1 MSFSRIDGFRIAGVS
16 TCVPSKRVD
25 NLDLGERYGAE
36 DVRKVVSMAGVRHR
50 HVVSGGLTAVD
61 LCTEAARRLLNRLGW
76 APESVTGLI
85 MVTQSPD
92 HFLPS
97 SACVAHAK
105 LGLSIECAAFDMG
118 LGCSGYPYGL
128 YIAATM
134 LKAGG
139 QQRILLLHGET
150 PSLFVHPDD
159 HATTLLFGDAGS
171 ATAIEAVP
179 AALAAPASQPASP
192 QGDAVNEPASFGLF
206 TDGSGAQDLIIRGG
220 GFRDRTPVDPRDL
233 CVRMDGA
240 GVFNFTIK
248 RVPPLIRDT
257 LAFAGLAVSDIDAY
271 IFHQSNRFIMKHLM
285 KKCGL
290 PEDRVPLIL
299 EDTGNCG
306 GPSVALT
313 LTRSLGGL
321 VAEPGVERDQGR
333 DRPLRLMLLGYGVGL
348 SWSSAVVMLP
358 PDAVLLHGVCEP
370 EPHPE
375 SSPVASADLS
385 ETTP

>member
-1 MSFSRIDGFRIAGVS
+1 VSFSRIDGFRIAGVS
-16 TCVPSKRVD
+16 TCVPPTRVD

-50 HVVSGGLTAVD
+50 HVVGDELTAVD
-61 LCTEAARRLLNRLGW
+61 LCTEAARRLLDQLGW

-97 SACVAHAK
+97 SACVVHAK
-105 LGLSIECAAFDMG
+105 LGLPIECAAFDMG

-139 QQRILLLHGET
+139 QQRILVLHGET
-150 PSLFVHPDD
+150 PSRFVHPDD

-171 ATAIEAVP
+171 ATALEAVP
-179 AALAAPASQPASP
+179 ADAS
-192 QGDAVNEPASFGLF
+192 GGEPASFGLF
-206 TDGSGAQDLIIRGG
+206 TDGSGADGLIIRGG
-220 GFRDRTPVDPRDL
+220 AFRDRNPADPRDL

-240 GVFNFTIK
+240 GIFNFTIK
-248 RVPPLIRDT
+248 RVPPLVNDT
-257 LAFAGLAVSDIDAY
+257 LAFAGLTVPDIDAY
-271 IFHQSNRFIMKHLM
+271 LFHQSNRFIMKHLM

-290 PEDRVPLIL
+290 PDDRVPFTI

-306 GPSVALT
+306 GPSVAVT
-313 LTRSLGGL
+313 LTRSL
-321 VAEPGVERDQGR
+321 AERER

-348 SWSSAVVMLP
+348 SWSSAIVMLP
-358 PDAVLLHGVCEP
+358 PDAVLLHGVC
-370 EPHPE
+370 HPTAAA
-375 SSPVASADLS
+375 PDLS
-385 ETTP
+385 EPTP

>member
-16 TCVPSKRVD
+16 TCVPPTRVD

-50 HVVSGGLTAVD
+50 HVVGDDLTAVD
-61 LCTEAARRLLNRLGW
+61 LCTEAARRLLDQLGW
-76 APESVTGLI
+76 APQSITGLI

-97 SACVAHAK
+97 SACVVHAK
-105 LGLSIECAAFDMG
+105 LGLPVECAAFDMG

-139 QQRILLLHGET
+139 QQRILMLHGET
-150 PSLFVHPDD
+150 PSRFVHPDD

-171 ATAIEAVP
+171 ATALEAVP
-179 AALAAPASQPASP
+179 AA
-192 QGDAVNEPASFGLF
+192 QGGEPASFGLF
-206 TDGSGAQDLIIRGG
+206 TDGTGADGLIIRGG
-220 GFRDRTPVDPRDL
+220 AFRDRTPADPRDL

-240 GVFNFTIK
+240 GIFNFTIK
-248 RVPPLIRDT
+248 RVPPLVNDT
-257 LAFAGLAVSDIDAY
+257 LAFAGLTVPDVDAY
-271 IFHQSNRFIMKHLM
+271 LFHQSNRFIMKHLM

-290 PEDRVPLIL
+290 SDERVPLTI

-306 GPSVALT
+306 GPSVAVT
-313 LTRSLGGL
+313 LTRSL
-321 VAEPGVERDQGR
+321 AERERDQ
-333 DRPLRLMLLGYGVGL
+333 PLRLMLLGYGVGL

-358 PDAVLLHGVCEP
+358 PDAVLLHGVCDLNP
-370 EPHPE
+370 ATPVPPE
-375 SSPVASADLS
+375 S
-385 ETTP
+385 TP

>member
-16 TCVPSKRVD
+16 TCVPPTRVD

-50 HVVSGGLTAVD
+50 HVVGDEFTAVD
-61 LCTEAARRLLNRLGW
+61 LCTEAARRLLDQLGW
-76 APESVTGLI
+76 APESITGLI

-97 SACVAHAK
+97 SACVVHAK
-105 LGLSIECAAFDMG
+105 LGLPVECAAFDMG

-139 QQRILLLHGET
+139 QQRILMLHGET
-150 PSLFVHPDD
+150 PSRFVHPDD

-171 ATAIEAVP
+171 ATALEASP
-179 AALAAPASQPASP
+179 AASPAPTTA
-192 QGDAVNEPASFGLF
+192 DAEPASFGLF
-206 TDGSGAQDLIIRGG
+206 TDGSGADGLIIRGG
-220 GFRDRTPVDPRDL
+220 AFRDRSPADPRDL

-240 GVFNFTIK
+240 GIFNFTIK
-248 RVPPLIRDT
+248 RVPPLLNDT
-257 LAFAGLAVSDIDAY
+257 LAFAGLSVPDIDAY
-271 IFHQSNRFIMKHLM
+271 LFHQSNRFIMKHLM

-290 PEDRVPLIL
+290 SEDRVPFTI

-306 GPSVALT
+306 GPSVAVT
-313 LTRSLGGL
+313 LTRALS
-321 VAEPGVERDQGR
+321 ERER

-348 SWSSAVVMLP
+348 SWSSAIVMLP
-358 PDAVLLHGVCEP
+358 PDAVLLHGVCAQAP
-370 EPHPE
+370 ATATPDP
-375 SSPVASADLS
+375 S
-385 ETTP
+385 ETKP

>member
-16 TCVPSKRVD
+16 TCVPPTRVD

-50 HVVSGGLTAVD
+50 HVVGDSITAVD
-61 LCTEAARRLLNRLGW
+61 LCTEAARRLLDRLGW
-76 APESVTGLI
+76 APESITGLI

-97 SACVAHAK
+97 SACVVHAK
-105 LGLSIECAAFDMG
+105 LGLPVECAAFDMG

-139 QQRILLLHGET
+139 QQRILMLHGET
-150 PSLFVHPDD
+150 PSRFVHPDD

-171 ATAIEAVP
+171 ATALECASDEEGLEA
-179 AALAAPASQPASP
+179 
-192 QGDAVNEPASFGLF
+192 ASFGLF
-206 TDGSGAQDLIIRGG
+206 TDGRGADGLIIRGG
-220 GFRDRTPVDPRDL
+220 AFRDRTPTDPRDL

-240 GVFNFTIK
+240 GIFNFTIK
-248 RVPPLIRDT
+248 RVPPLVNDT
-257 LAFAGLAVSDIDAY
+257 LAFAGLAVQDIDAY
-271 IFHQSNRFIMKHLM
+271 LFHQSNRFIMKHLM

-290 PEDRVPLIL
+290 PDDRVPFTI

-306 GPSVALT
+306 GPSVAVT
-313 LTRSLGGL
+313 LTRSLG
-321 VAEPGVERDQGR
+321 ESERE
-333 DRPLRLMLLGYGVGL
+333 RPLRLMLLGYGVGL

-358 PDAVLLHGVCEP
+358 PDAVLLHGVCDTP
-370 EPHPE
+370 LA
-375 SSPVASADLS
+375 SPVPS
-385 ETTP
+385 EVTP

>member
-16 TCVPSKRVD
+16 TCVPPTRVD

-50 HVVSGGLTAVD
+50 HVVGNELTAVD
-61 LCTEAARRLLNRLGW
+61 LCTEAARRLLDKLGW
-76 APESVTGLI
+76 APESITGLI

-97 SACVAHAK
+97 SACVVHAK
-105 LGLSIECAAFDMG
+105 LGLPIECAAFDMG

-134 LKAGG
+134 LKSGG
-139 QQRILLLHGET
+139 QRRILMLHGET
-150 PSLFVHPDD
+150 PSRFVHPDD

-171 ATAIEAVP
+171 ATALEAVP
-179 AALAAPASQPASP
+179 
-192 QGDAVNEPASFGLF
+192 GGEPASFGLF
-206 TDGSGAQDLIIRGG
+206 TDGSGADGLIIRGG
-220 GFRDRTPVDPRDL
+220 AFRDRTPADPRDL

-240 GVFNFTIK
+240 GIFNFTIK
-248 RVPPLIRDT
+248 RVPPLVNDT
-257 LAFAGLAVSDIDAY
+257 LAFAGLTVPDIDAY
-271 IFHQSNRFIMKHLM
+271 LFHQSNRFIMKHLM

-290 PEDRVPLIL
+290 PDDRVPFTI

-306 GPSVALT
+306 GPSVAVT
-313 LTRSLGGL
+313 LTRALS
-321 VAEPGVERDQGR
+321 ERER
-333 DRPLRLMLLGYGVGL
+333 TRPLRLMLLGYGVGL

-370 EPHPE
+370 TRAPTP
-375 SSPVASADLS
+375 
-385 ETTP
+385 TTPAPSEATP

>member
-16 TCVPSKRVD
+16 TCVPPTRID

-50 HVVSGGLTAVD
+50 HVVGDELTAVD
-61 LCTEAARRLLNRLGW
+61 LCTEAARRLMDKLGW
-76 APESVTGLI
+76 APESITGLI

-97 SACVAHAK
+97 SACVVHAK
-105 LGLSIECAAFDMG
+105 LGLPVDCAAFDMG

-139 QQRILLLHGET
+139 QQRILMLHGET
-150 PSLFVHPDD
+150 PSRFVHPDD

-171 ATAIEAVP
+171 ATALEALP
-179 AALAAPASQPASP
+179 ADAPAS
-192 QGDAVNEPASFGLF
+192 EPASFGLF
-206 TDGSGAQDLIIRGG
+206 TDGSGADGLIIRGG
-220 GFRDRTPVDPRDL
+220 AFRDRAPADPRDL

-240 GVFNFTIK
+240 GIFNFTIK
-248 RVPPLIRDT
+248 RVPPLVNDT
-257 LAFAGLAVSDIDAY
+257 LAFAALTVPDIDAY
-271 IFHQSNRFIMKHLM
+271 LFHQSNRFIMKHLM

-290 PEDRVPLIL
+290 SEDRVPFTI

-306 GPSVALT
+306 GPSVAVT
-313 LTRSLGGL
+313 LTRSL
-321 VAEPGVERDQGR
+321 AERER

-370 EPHPE
+370 ALALPSKPD
-375 SSPVASADLS
+375 PS
-385 ETTP
+385 EVTS

>member
-16 TCVPSKRVD
+16 TCVPPTRVD

-50 HVVSGGLTAVD
+50 HVVGDELTAVD
-61 LCTEAARRLLNRLGW
+61 LCTEAARRLLDQLGW
-76 APESVTGLI
+76 APESITGLI

-97 SACVAHAK
+97 SACVVHAK
-105 LGLSIECAAFDMG
+105 LGLPVGCAAFDMG

-139 QQRILLLHGET
+139 QQRILVLHGET
-150 PSLFVHPDD
+150 PSRFVHPDD

-171 ATAIEAVP
+171 ATALEAEP
-179 AALAAPASQPASP
+179 GGA
-192 QGDAVNEPASFGLF
+192 PASFGLF
-206 TDGSGAQDLIIRGG
+206 TDGSGADGLIIRGG
-220 GFRDRTPVDPRDL
+220 AFRDRTPADPRDL

-240 GVFNFTIK
+240 GIFNFTIK
-248 RVPPLIRDT
+248 RVPPLVNDT
-257 LAFAGLAVSDIDAY
+257 LAFAGLAVPDIDAY
-271 IFHQSNRFIMKHLM
+271 LFHQSNRFIMKHLM

-290 PEDRVPLIL
+290 PEERVPFTI

-306 GPSVALT
+306 GPSVAVT
-313 LTRSLGGL
+313 LTRSL
-321 VAEPGVERDQGR
+321 AERER

-370 EPHPE
+370 VLEPTSTPD
-375 SSPVASADLS
+375 PS
-385 ETTP
+385 EVTS

>member
-16 TCVPSKRVD
+16 TCVPPTRVD

-50 HVVSGGLTAVD
+50 HVVGDELTAVD
-61 LCTEAARRLLNRLGW
+61 LCTEAARRLLDRLGW
-76 APESVTGLI
+76 APESITGLI

-97 SACVAHAK
+97 SACVVHAK
-105 LGLSIECAAFDMG
+105 LGLPVECAAFDMG

-139 QQRILLLHGET
+139 QQRILMLHGET
-150 PSLFVHPDD
+150 PSRFVHPDD

-171 ATAIEAVP
+171 ATALEAVP
-179 AALAAPASQPASP
+179 ASP
-192 QGDAVNEPASFGLF
+192 DGEPASFGLF
-206 TDGSGAQDLIIRGG
+206 TDGSGADGLIIRGG
-220 GFRDRTPVDPRDL
+220 AFRDRNPADPRDL

-240 GVFNFTIK
+240 GIFNFTIK
-248 RVPPLIRDT
+248 RVPPLVNDT
-257 LAFAGLAVSDIDAY
+257 LAFAGLTVPDVDAY
-271 IFHQSNRFIMKHLM
+271 LFHQSNRFIMKHLM

-290 PEDRVPLIL
+290 PEDRVPFTI

-306 GPSVALT
+306 GPSVAVT
-313 LTRSLGGL
+313 LTRCL
-321 VAEPGVERDQGR
+321 AERGR
-333 DRPLRLMLLGYGVGL
+333 DHPLRLMLLGYGVGL
-348 SWSSAVVMLP
+348 SWSSAVVTLP
-358 PDAVLLHGVCEP
+358 PDAVLLHGLCT
-370 EPHPE
+370 
-375 SSPVASADLS
+375 SAPNPA
-385 ETTP
+385 TPDPSGVTP

>member
-16 TCVPSKRVD
+16 TCVPSTRVD

-50 HVVSGGLTAVD
+50 HVVGEELTAVD
-61 LCTEAARRLLNRLGW
+61 LCTEAARRLLDQLGW
-76 APESVTGLI
+76 APESITGLI

-97 SACVAHAK
+97 SACVVHAK
-105 LGLSIECAAFDMG
+105 LGLPVECAAFDMG

-139 QQRILLLHGET
+139 QQRILMLHGET
-150 PSLFVHPDD
+150 PSRFVHPDD

-171 ATAIEAVP
+171 ATALEAVP
-179 AALAAPASQPASP
+179 ASP
-192 QGDAVNEPASFGLF
+192 DGEAASFGLF
-206 TDGSGAQDLIIRGG
+206 TDGSGAGGLIIRGG
-220 GFRDRTPVDPRDL
+220 AFRDRNPADPRDL

-240 GVFNFTIK
+240 GIFNFTIK
-248 RVPPLIRDT
+248 RVPPLVNDT
-257 LAFAGLAVSDIDAY
+257 LAFAGLTVPDVDAY
-271 IFHQSNRFIMKHLM
+271 VFHQSNRFIMKHLM

-290 PEDRVPLIL
+290 SEDRVPFTI

-306 GPSVALT
+306 GPSVAVT
-313 LTRSLGGL
+313 LTRCL
-321 VAEPGVERDQGR
+321 AERGR

-348 SWSSAVVMLP
+348 SWSSAVVTLP
-358 PDAVLLHGVCEP
+358 PDAVLLHGLCT
-370 EPHPE
+370 
-375 SSPVASADLS
+375 SAPNPA
-385 ETTP
+385 TPDPSGVTP